1 MAFLTTNI
9 LDTLN
14 RDFIGAK
21 HLTDQLNSFYE
32 GRTQSV
38 AFPPYNIIEIDEG
51 KSFII
56 ELAVAGFAK
65 DEIEIKHEDNYLYV
79 NGEINR
85 ENRDKVTYIHCG
97 IAARN
102 FERKFLLRD
111 NIRIIGAEYND
122 GILSIKMERIEPE
135 KEKSKLITIK

>member
-14 RDFIGAK
+14 KDFIGAK

-38 AFPPYNIIEIDEG
+38 SYPPYNIIETDEG
-51 KSFII
+51 KAFEIQ
-56 ELAVAGFAK
+56 LAVAGFSK
-65 DEIEIKHEDNYLYV
+65 NEIEIKHEDNYLYV
-79 NGEINR
+79 TGEINR
-85 ENRDKVTYIHCG
+85 ADRANVTYIHCG

-111 NIRIIGAEYND
+111 NIKITGAEYDN
-122 GILSIKMERIEPE
+122 GILSIKMERIMPE
-135 KEKSKLITIK
+135 KEKSKMIKIS